1 MPSQTPALSK
11 GEQWGGFAF
20 LVIVSLVILLFIKIE
35 LKQFY

>member
-20 LVIVSLVILLFIKIE
+20 L
-35 LKQFY
+35 